1 MILFSYA
8 SFVLMGLIVGLVG
21 GGGAILTLPILVNL
35 FHIDTVLATS
45 YSLILVG
52 TTALLGALMK
62 LKSEDIVWR
71 SVVRFG
77 IPSIIATYF
86 ARHTLLPMMPMTVF
100 GYDRGD
106 LLLWGFIII
115 MFAAGWSML
124 QKKKAS

>member
-8 SFVLMGLIVGLVG
+8 SFILMGLIVGLVG

-52 TTALLGALMK
+52 TTALLGALTK
-62 LKSEDIVWR
+62 LKSGDIVWR

-86 ARHTLLPMMPMTVF
+86 ARHTLLPMMPMTVL

-124 QKKKAS
+124 QKKKAT